1 MKQVISRNGALK
13 TFYYLMA
20 IDGDVTAEIDK
31 FNEIGRD
38 FLKEEFDNNRQQII
52 DECCAQ
58 IDSAVVDDE
67 LYDVIQEGVD
77 KALGETVNK
86 VEDGVC
92 PRLLIWD
99 MLSIAYTD
107 NEYSEPEK
115 RMIAH
120 VARLLDVQKDVVM
133 EMEHLMKT
141 ADAVIKELETLNSS
155 NKPYS
160 EIRPTVDEI
169 EKRKQTIT
177 KAAEELIA
185 DDFVLE
191 RPQKEHKVEEQ
202 SNVFSEAGKM
212 ISDTLNP
219 VVDQVGDFAKK
230 TFSDAKDLVDKI
242 DTKEISEGAGK
253 LFSKMKGMI
262 GKNTGFH
269 FPSDYSLVKKDES
282 LDVGAPKSTWVFNK
296 TSVNTEAEVFSVK
309 VSKRE
314 AMDFDNPQAL
324 IDDLHGQTDDFSG
337 LIEVKAGRS
346 KNSSKYIYFIKKF
359 STDPGQPHGNS
370 YLLSLN
376 IQVGAEI
383 YFVLGCFKEIGI
395 TGMRESMV
403 SAMMMSNESVE
414 RESNGMI
421 KGWSRD
427 PYDENFKTGFLMNL
441 AEGEQ
446 FDPQFPEHPLSELR
460 SLKNYIINN
469 N

>member
-1 MKQVISRNGALK
+1 MKQVISRSGALK

-20 IDGDVTAEIDK
+20 VDGDVTAEIEK

-38 FLKEEFDNNRQQII
+38 FLKEEFDSSRQQII
-52 DECCAQ
+52 DECDAH
-58 IDSAVVDDE
+58 IGSAVVDDE

-120 VARLLDVQKDVVM
+120 VARVLDVQKDVVM

-160 EIRPTVDEI
+160 EIRPIVDEI

-191 RPQKEHKVEEQ
+191 RPQKEHKDEEQ

-219 VVDQVGDFAKK
+219 VADQVGDFAKK

-262 GKNTGFH
+262 GKNTGFN
-269 FPSDYSLVKKDES
+269 FPSNYTLVKKDES

-296 TSVNTEAEVFSVK
+296 TSANTEAEVFSVK

-324 IDDLHGQTDDFSG
+324 IDDLHGQVDDFSG
-337 LIEVKAGRS
+337 LIEVKAGKS
-346 KNSSKYIYFIKKF
+346 KNSSIVLVAESDITGGAIGVAERLKKEHPEYEARITILGHIQRGGSPTAADRILASRLGAAAIDALIDDQRNIMVGVVNDRVVYVPFNKAIKHEKKMDT
-359 STDPGQPHGNS
+359 S
-370 YLLSLN
+370 LLS
-376 IQVGAEI
+376 
-383 YFVLGCFKEIGI
+383 VLKV
-395 TGMRESMV
+395 V
-403 SAMMMSNESVE
+403 SN
-414 RESNGMI
+414 
-421 KGWSRD
+421 
-427 PYDENFKTGFLMNL
+427 
-441 AEGEQ
+441 
-446 FDPQFPEHPLSELR
+446 
-460 SLKNYIINN
+460 
-469 N
+469 